1 MKQTGQGR
9 LAIRGVIGTLV
20 IALVVLACMNINR
33 LPLIGNNDIVH
44 VEFAE
49 AGNLKGGD
57 AVMVSGATV
66 GRVREVRLE
75 KDKVVADIVLND
87 KDLVLGT
94 ETEAAIVTMT
104 LLGRAAIQL
113 TPRGEGRVEAGDT
126 IPVTRTSAPY
136 SLTSTLNQ
144 LTDTS
149 AAINKEQLA
158 AALAQTSASFEGT
171 ADDIGPALNGIRRL
185 ADTLTSNDAELTSL
199 LDRADR
205 VTGVLASRDKQI
217 GTLLGSGHSLLAE
230 LNARQDVV
238 VDLLRSTRALSR
250 ELQGLVSD
258 NRETVPAALTQ
269 LDKVITLLNDN
280 RDELQ
285 ASIVGLRG
293 YATAFGEAISSGPWF
308 DAYIQNLTSPGT
320 LAPVLSGLVP

>member
-1 MKQTGQGR
+1 MKQLGHGR
-9 LAIRGVIGTLV
+9 LALRGLTGTV
-20 IALVVLACMNINR
+20 AIALVVLACMNINR
-33 LPLIGNNDIVH
+33 LPVVGSNEVLHI
-44 VEFAE
+44 EFAE

-66 GRVREVRLE
+66 GRVRDVRLA
-75 KDKVVADIVLND
+75 KGKVVADVVINEDGL
-87 KDLVLGT
+87 DLG
-94 ETEAAIVTMT
+94 EQTEAEIVTMT
-104 LLGRAAIQL
+104 LLGRAAVEL
-113 TPRGEGRVEAGDT
+113 TPRGRGALEAGDT
-126 IPVTRTSAPY
+126 ISVANTSAPY

-158 AALAQTSASFEGT
+158 AALDQASASFEGT

-205 VTGVLASRDKQI
+205 VSKVLASRDEEMT
-217 GTLLGSGHSLLAE
+217 TLLSSGHSLLSE
-230 LNARQDVV
+230 LRARQHVV
-238 VDLLRSTRALSR
+238 VDLLRSTRALAR
-250 ELQGLVSD
+250 ELHGLAED
-258 NRETVPAALTQ
+258 NEETLPAALQQ
-269 LDKVITLLNDN
+269 LDEVIVLLNDN
-280 RDELQ
+280 RTQLA
-285 ASIVGLRG
+285 ASISGLRG

-320 LAPVLSGLVP
+320 LAPIISGLVP